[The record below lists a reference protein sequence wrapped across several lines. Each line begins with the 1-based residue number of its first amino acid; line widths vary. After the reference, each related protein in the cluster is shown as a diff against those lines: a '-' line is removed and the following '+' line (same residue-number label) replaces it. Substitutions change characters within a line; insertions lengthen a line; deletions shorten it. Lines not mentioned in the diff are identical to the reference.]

1 MNRNS
6 HIKTHFDSRV
16 ILSFI
21 TILLISGVILAFRVN
36 EDEPCNVEKFK
47 IQASS
52 FKVGE
57 LITFSDYTDNAH
69 EWKWDFGDG
78 TEISFRS
85 KVAHEYKEPG
95 KYLVNLWV
103 NKGCNIAKMVE
114 IKPKTEI
121 IDSTLLPKF
130 HAPQVAYVGEQV
142 SFTDSTS
149 HAKSWEWRF
158 GEGTKIDAID
168 KNPTYTFSSP
178 GQKTISL
185 FVNDDIKHVSFKK
198 ITVFPARKEKTAITM
213 ADTWKETQPDVVDT
227 YINTLPDRPEVASAL
242 DQQSIVPVKE
252 TEKPEEK
259 IEVLPLDEE
268 KLAGLIMGLA
278 KNKLRYSNFKRY
290 FCQDYLPK
298 VQLKDGSV
306 VSLYYLNNTIRGKKI
321 ELKSVSMV
329 RNKKNN
335 CVSLI
340 ILDYKKKGL
349 F

>member
-6 HIKTHFDSRV
+6 QIKTHFDSRV

-21 TILLISGVILAFRVN
+21 AILLISGIILAFRVN
-36 EDEPCNVEKFK
+36 ESEPCEVENFK

-78 TEISFRS
+78 EETSFRS
-85 KVAHEYKEPG
+85 KVVHQYKEPG

-103 NKGCNIAKMVE
+103 NKSCNIAKIVE
-114 IKPKTEI
+114 IKSDSDV

-130 HAPQVAYVGEQV
+130 SAPKTAYVNEAV

-158 GEGTKIDAID
+158 GEGEKIDAID
-168 KNPTYTFSSP
+168 KNPTYTYSTP
-178 GQKTISL
+178 GEKTVSL
-185 FVNDDIKHVSFKK
+185 FVNDDIKYVSFKK
-198 ITVFPARKEKTAITM
+198 ITVLPARKERSPISR
-213 ADTWKETQPDVVDT
+213 ADIMRETQGNVVDELLERIPEAPASE
-227 YINTLPDRPEVASAL
+227 INEKPAVA
-242 DQQSIVPVKE
+242 VKKSE
-252 TEKPEEK
+252 EPEEK
-259 IEVLPLDEE
+259 IVVPELDER
-268 KLAGLIMGLA
+268 KLAGLIVGIAQDKLSY
-278 KNKLRYSNFKRY
+278 KNLTRF
-290 FCQDYLPK
+290 FCKDNLPS
-298 VQLKDGSV
+298 VQLKDGKI
-306 VSLYYLNNTIRGKKI
+306 VSLYYLNNTLRNKKI
-321 ELKSVSMV
+321 ELKNVSMV
-329 RNKKNN
+329 RNKENN

-340 ILDYKKKGL
+340 ILDYKRKGL